1 LERLFLLRHARAG
14 WALPGVRD
22 FDRPLDAAGHA
33 EAEATGEAMRRSG
46 YVPDVTLCSNARR
59 ARETLAGVA
68 GRSDTGRVLFFDTL
82 YSEDAAGYLSL
93 IHRNAD
99 GGSVLVIGHN
109 PMTEDLAV
117 ALSGDGDP
125 TATAALNSG
134 FPASGLAVIRFP
146 GGLKHAVPG
155 DGFLEAFLTP
165 AEL

>member
-1 LERLFLLRHARAG
+1 MDRLFLLRHARAG

-22 FDRPLDAAGHA
+22 FDRPLDATGHA
-33 EAEATGEAMRRSG
+33 EAEATGEAMHNSG
-46 YVPDVTLCSNARR
+46 YLPDVTLCSNARR

-93 IHRNAD
+93 IHQNAD

-125 TATAALNSG
+125 AARAALNCG

-146 GGLKHAVPG
+146 RGLKRAAPG

-165 AEL
+165 ADL